1 MRRLM
6 RRPRRD
12 EKGVVVVLMAAFV
25 MGIVGMA
32 ALVVDVGA
40 ILDEKRQRQNGADA
54 AALGLAQHLGQTCPA
69 TATAAC
75 TASLQTKADEL
86 ANANARDGF
95 AKVEAPTAD
104 HTAKQVTVRAST
116 LDSGTGTILPYSF
129 GQTLTGV
136 KGKTVRATATA
147 SWAGLQ
153 TASVV
158 RLTLSRCEF
167 NLATSNGTV
176 FDRSATILFH
186 GDSVNCSAG
195 PNGAN
200 LAGGFGWLDDRSDSN
215 SSDCIVTPSAGNTI
229 RSDTG
234 NSAPAPCHLAAY
246 LGKDVLLAIFDAV
259 SGSGSNGSY
268 HVYGFGQFHI
278 TGFKFPSGGQGG
290 VACPTN
296 ACLVGNFVRFVPI
309 GDLGGPNVGNRVA
322 LVS

>member
-6 RRPRRD
+6 LRPRRD
-12 EKGVVVVLMAAFV
+12 EKGVVIVLMAGFV
-25 MGIVGMA
+25 VGIVGMA

-40 ILDEKRQRQNGADA
+40 ILDEKRQLQNGADA
-54 AALGLAQHLGQTCPA
+54 AALGLAQHIGQTCPI

-75 TASLQTKADEL
+75 TASLQSKADAL
-86 ANANARDGF
+86 ANGNARDGF

-104 HTAKQVTVRAST
+104 HAAKQVTVKTST

-129 GQTLTGV
+129 GQALTGV
-136 KGKTVRATATA
+136 KGQTVKATATA

-153 TASVV
+153 RASVV

-167 NLATSNGTV
+167 IRATSNGTV
-176 FDRSATILFH
+176 FDLPTTILFH
-186 GDSVNCSAG
+186 GDSVDCSAG
-195 PNGAN
+195 PSGAN
-200 LAGGFGWLDDRSDSN
+200 LPGGFGWLDDTDSN
-215 SSDCIVTPSAGNTI
+215 SGDCIVTPSAGNTVG
-229 RSDTG
+229 SDTG
-234 NSAPAPCHLAAY
+234 NSAPAPCHIADY
-246 LGKDVLLAIFDAV
+246 LGKDVLISIFDV
-259 SGSGSNGSY
+259 VTGNGSNGSY
-268 HVYGFGQFHI
+268 HIYGFGQFHI